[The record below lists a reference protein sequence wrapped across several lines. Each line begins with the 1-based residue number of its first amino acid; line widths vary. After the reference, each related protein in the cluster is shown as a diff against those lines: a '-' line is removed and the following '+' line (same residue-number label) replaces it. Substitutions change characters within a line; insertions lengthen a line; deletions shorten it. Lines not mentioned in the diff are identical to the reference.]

1 MSPHPF
7 IDLAVKSVQYFLKH
21 KNKLSCPENLPTEF
35 KRQAGVFVSIKNQKE
50 LRGCIGTI
58 EPVEDDLAR
67 EIIRNAVHAATEDPR
82 FLPVTSDELPNLTF
96 SIDVLTPLEK
106 VNSVFELDCK
116 KYGVLL
122 KGKNRQGVLL
132 PDLEAVNTVEDQITI
147 CRKKAGLKENDPV
160 EMFRFRVERY
170 H

>member
-21 KNKLSCPENLPTEF
+21 KNKLPCPENLPTEF

-82 FLPVTSDELPNLTF
+82 FLPVTSGELPNLTF

-106 VNSVFELDCK
+106 VNSVSELDCK

-132 PDLEAVNTVEDQITI
+132 PDLEAVNTVEDQIKI